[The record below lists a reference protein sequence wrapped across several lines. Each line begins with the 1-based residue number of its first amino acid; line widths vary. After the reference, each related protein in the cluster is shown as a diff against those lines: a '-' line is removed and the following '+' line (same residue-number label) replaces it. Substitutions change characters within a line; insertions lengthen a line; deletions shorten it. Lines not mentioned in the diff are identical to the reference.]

1 MLLREGSEIAEP
13 QNAMLRYFKFEHC
26 NARTSVAVSDNAQQK
41 VWRGLVNQDISLLV

>member
-26 NARTSVAVSDNAQQK
+26 KARTSVAVSDNAQQK
-41 VWRGLVNQDISLLV
+41 VWWELVH